1 MRLESP
7 TRDFARRRPPA
18 TFSFTVKRFAP
29 LLVVFVTAASALLA
43 PAGVQ
48 ADSLPEPVQRV
59 LDKAGVPHD
68 SISAFVQDVTQN
80 IPLVEFKADT
90 SRNPASVMKLFGT
103 AVALHEL
110 GPGYKWQTHAYADG
124 SLKGDRLEGN
134 LVLKGYGDPLLITE
148 YFWRF
153 LRHLRDRGLRH
164 ITGDLVIDESF
175 FSIIPQDRGAFDGR
189 PYHAYNVLPAA
200 LLVNFHAYEFK
211 LRPDKSRKKIVIT
224 ADPPST
230 TIEIQNR
237 LKFTNGRCRGK
248 KFRIRAQVLEGL
260 PDSAV
265 RFSGTYPSACGSY
278 AVLRTVST
286 QAPYIYGVF
295 SALWKELGGQIDG
308 GVKFGTVPES
318 SRKLFAFSSPTLA
331 DVIRPMNKF
340 SNNVM
345 SRNLLL
351 TLGAERLGEPGTVA
365 KGRKA
370 VRDWLQ
376 KAGIDTQSLV
386 IDNGAGLS
394 RAARTSARLMG
405 EMLLH
410 VYHSPYMPEFV
421 ASLPLAA
428 IDGTMKKR
436 FRDKPLGGRMHIKTG
451 LIDHVRAMGGYMLN
465 RNGRTFVV
473 VLLQNYPNIHWGMGT
488 RAQDALLEWVFDR

>member
-1 MRLESP
+1 MCLESP
-7 TRDFARRRPPA
+7 TRDFARRRAP
-18 TFSFTVKRFAP
+18 FSFAVKRLAS
-29 LLVVFVTAASALLA
+29 LLVVFVAAISALLA

-48 ADSLPEPVQRV
+48 AESLPAPVQRV
-59 LDKAGVPHD
+59 LDKAGVPND

-80 IPLVEFKADT
+80 TPLVEFKVDT
-90 SRNPASVMKLFGT
+90 SRNPASVMKLFST

-110 GPGYKWQTHAYADG
+110 GPGYKWKTHAYADG
-124 SLKGDRLEGN
+124 RLKGDRLEGN
-134 LVLKGYGDPLLITE
+134 LVLKGYGDPLLVTE
-148 YFWRF
+148 YFWRL
-153 LRHLRDRGLRH
+153 LRRLRDKGIRH

-175 FSIIPQDRGAFDGR
+175 FSIIPEDRGAFDGR

-211 LRPDKSRKKIVIT
+211 LRPDKRRKKIVIT
-224 ADPPST
+224 TDPPST

-248 KFRIRAQVLEGL
+248 KSRIRAQVLEGL

-265 RFSGTYPSACGSY
+265 RFSGDYPSACGSY

-308 GVKFGTVPES
+308 GVRFGTVPES
-318 SRKLFAFSSPTLA
+318 SRKLIAFASPALA
-331 DVIRPMNKF
+331 DVIRPMNKH

-365 KGRKA
+365 KGRRA

-376 KAGIDTQSLV
+376 DAGIDTQSLV

-394 RAARTSARLMG
+394 RAARASARLIG
-405 EMLLH
+405 ETLLQMH
-410 VYHSPYMPEFV
+410 NSPYMPEYV

-428 IDGTMKKR
+428 IDGTLENR
-436 FRDKPLGGRMHIKTG
+436 FRNERLEGRMHIKTG

-473 VLLQNYPNIHWGMGT
+473 VLLQNYPNIHWGLGT